1 MWRASQCNVVLAVDG
16 VVVVVAVVAVVAGV
30 AMGVIDGGGCCGVRG
45 GGDHAFLMM
54 MYFNAISGA

>member
-1 MWRASQCNVVLAVDG
+1 MAEDG

-30 AMGVIDGGGCCGVRG
+30 AMVIDGGACCGIRG

-54 MYFNAISGA
+54 MHFNAISGA